1 MDSDRNNNPTYYP
14 SYMQSNTKGLINTV
28 HSGSLACGEAMESE
42 AMDAEMPFDFDDG
55 APVDWALAHGAHQS
69 PGVVQRKPFGD
80 VTSRFAEYYADVKSP
95 PPSHGKS
102 RLGAA
107 SPTGPRGPGSA
118 VKRLWSTELPPLPRP
133 GGIAAGGSRAL
144 AALGQS
150 TAMQVL

>member
-1 MDSDRNNNPTYYP
+1 
-14 SYMQSNTKGLINTV
+14 MQSNTNILVNTV
-28 HSGSLACGEAMESE
+28 HTASLACGEAMDSEAMDSEAMDSE
-42 AMDAEMPFDFDDG
+42 AMDAKMPFDFNDG
-55 APVDWALAHGAHQS
+55 APVLAHGAHQS

-107 SPTGPRGPGSA
+107 SPTGARGPGSA

-133 GGIAAGGSRAL
+133 GGVAAGGSRAL

-150 TAMQVL
+150 TATQVL